1 MGFFFPVIEAVKT
14 ATQIKFIDSWRS
26 CLCLKLPFQL
36 QGLTSCRYFRPL
48 CNQGWLVLACIHYC
62 YRISVLAV
70 YPCQVLSI
78 KNDFFFLWFAS
89 FSTSFLHVPAWH
101 HRCSPAK
108 GLWLIL
114 LPSVPFMWWHWHSC
128 RTQSH
133 KLHSSTRT
141 IRAPCLDCLLFC
153 LSITWCKLDFTNV
166 TEELR
171 QTNPV
176 MSVSPV
182 ALAVYYIYSGW
193 VGT

>member
-1 MGFFFPVIEAVKT
+1 MEELSLS
-14 ATQIKFIDSWRS
+14 QFI
-26 CLCLKLPFQL
+26 L

-62 YRISVLAV
+62 FRISVLAV

-78 KNDFFFLWFAS
+78 KNSIFFLWFAPY
-89 FSTSFLHVPAWH
+89 STSFGHVPAWH
-101 HRCSPAK
+101 HRCSLAK

-114 LPSVPFMWWHWHSC
+114 LPSVLFMWWHWHSC

-133 KLHSSTRT
+133 KLHSNTRT

-171 QTNPV
+171 QTNPA